1 VINEN
6 SKTANFDEELL
17 KQMSGQDPV
26 SVSGKYKN
34 QITFMPQFKIYIGT
48 NNKPRF
54 DSEEDGK
61 AIWRRVILVPF
72 ESLFKDADSEDWD
85 DDLVSQGKMF
95 KKDEAFLG
103 RLQKNMEGLLNWLVK
118 GSIKYYGSPEKV
130 PRKLLEATKEY
141 KKSCN
146 TFYVWLDE
154 NYCKTNDPGDVVL
167 ADDMLAH
174 WKQENRVRE
183 NDRAI
188 QTRIGNA
195 LKEWNIIKERKMID
209 GKRDYCYSNL
219 KKKEE

>member
-1 VINEN
+1 
-6 SKTANFDEELL
+6 
-17 KQMSGQDPV
+17 
-26 SVSGKYKN
+26 
-34 QITFMPQFKIYIGT
+34 MPQFKIYIGT

-72 ESLFKDADSEDWD
+72 ESLFKDAESEDWD